1 MGEDQLGTFYIP
13 DQWFP
18 KMDFSACTFP
28 YFTVRSVGERHIDR
42 SEIKRIR
49 LGLTEGIGGR
59 RMPGRIA

>member
-49 LGLTEGIGGR
+49 LGLTEGIRGR
-59 RMPGRIA
+59 RMPGRTA